1 MFQSI
6 VPLVPNWGLLFLRIG
21 LALTFLVH
29 GLPKLN
35 SNSPMHG
42 IAGFTG
48 FLTQLHVPA
57 PRFFAWVVALVETVG
72 AVLFGAGLLSRI
84 MALLLAIDMLVA
96 LFAKIG
102 MHVPF
107 VANQTTGWELDMNML
122 LGSLLVVLAG
132 PGMLSLD
139 ALLGI

>member
-6 VPLVPNWGLLFLRIG
+6 VPLVPNWGLLILRIG
-21 LALTFLVH
+21 LAMTFLVH

-35 SNSPMHG
+35 PNSPMHG

-48 FLTQLHVPA
+48 FLSQLHVPA
-57 PRFFAWVVALVETVG
+57 PRFFAWLVALLETVG
-72 AVLFGAGLLSRI
+72 AVLLGLGLVSRI
-84 MALLLAIDMLVA
+84 LALGLAVDMLVA
-96 LFAKIG
+96 LLAKRS

-107 VANQTTGWELDMNML
+107 VADQTTGWELDLNML
-122 LGSLLVVLAG
+122 LGSLLMVLAG
-132 PGMLSLD
+132 PGTLSLD